1 MPLGF
6 AVKVPGNGG
15 IPSPD
20 SRRHFNEPSLG
31 VSLDR
36 LDAILDHLD
45 ASDIRFYR
53 MATSLA
59 PYASHPDLPRFRDA
73 PRRFADRLAEVRA
86 KARAPGIRLTSHPGQ
101 HTVLNSE
108 SERVQ
113 QIGRAHA

>member
-1 MPLGF
+1 MRLGF
-6 AVKVPGNGG
+6 AVKVLGNGG
-15 IPSPD
+15 MPSHD

-73 PRRFADRLAEVRA
+73 PRRFAGELAAVGGRVRSS
-86 KARAPGIRLTSHPGQ
+86 GIRLTSHPGQ
-101 HTVLNSE
+101 YTVLNSE
-108 SERVQ
+108 N
-113 QIGRAHA
+113 QIGRAHV